1 MLPHFQLQDLK
12 TEGMSVSVLIALQRC
27 FDSPSW
33 RFRILRVY
41 LHDVVNYPNHSQP
54 FVCWHSL
61 SPAPRGAG
69 AQGHAGT
76 AAVRRDE
83 GRCWNAM
90 THSSCSQSSE
100 AGLGVAAPRV
110 PHVHSIPWTQHSLD
124 TAFLV
129 PLRARCQPRPAAT
142 SSLGHLA
149 AFVDG
154 EEHSLQAKMPG
165 NKNDPSGDV
174 CIFTLSFFLSF
185 PLNPTA
191 AKEETMP
198 FVNTDGTTLL
208 LRQICG

>member
-110 PHVHSIPWTQHSLD
+110 PHVHSIPWTQHSLSRYVPAVSPGQRPPLPWD
-124 TAFLV
+124 TWQPLLMARSILCRLKCQATRMIHPEMYAF
-129 PLRARCQPRPAAT
+129 
-142 SSLGHLA
+142 SL
-149 AFVDG
+149 F
-154 EEHSLQAKMPG
+154 
-165 NKNDPSGDV
+165 
-174 CIFTLSFFLSF
+174 LSFFLSF

>member
-1 MLPHFQLQDLK
+1 MLECDDTQLLLA
-12 TEGMSVSVLIALQRC
+12 EFRGRAGRRC
-27 FDSPSW
+27 PS
-33 RFRILRVY
+33 
-41 LHDVVNYPNHSQP
+41 
-54 FVCWHSL
+54 
-61 SPAPRGAG
+61 
-69 AQGHAGT
+69 GT
-76 AAVRRDE
+76 TR
-83 GRCWNAM
+83 
-90 THSSCSQSSE
+90 
-100 AGLGVAAPRV
+100 
-110 PHVHSIPWTQHSLD
+110 TQHSLD